1 MSPPRRNRSLAGF
14 VLAQLRARRGRAV
27 ALGAGILIAAV
38 CFGLLSSETASS
50 ELQVTATVK
59 QNFRS
64 AYDILVRPRDA
75 ETAFEREHHVVDDG
89 FQSGLFGG
97 ITMQQYAAIKSM
109 PGVSVA
115 APVANVG
122 YVLITEAFFV
132 PFPKTVTRTSQEVLR
147 VNTTWN
153 VHHGLEH
160 VPGDPFYLY
169 YTNGRLSF
177 PTSNYQDGT
186 RNVPGLPR
194 PIDVCMG
201 YYDGSVA
208 STVRPVTVDGRKIEE
223 DDLGAANKHPYQA
236 SLAGNYGC
244 SARHTTESG
253 IVRATLH
260 DSHNYQGLVRYG
272 AEVIFAIPVLIAG
285 VDPDAESQLVG
296 LKGAMTSGRYFG
308 EQAGLSL
315 PLASTRLG
323 ARVRY
328 YPVLASDRTYF
339 DEAADLTI
347 KRLHLPAGARLDELV
362 SRPSAYR
369 VLPRTPGTVLGHAT
383 VSPSTGWRDS
393 LQTFNTTFGSLSTIL
408 WRTSPTHDAI
418 TRDGVIVPRVVR
430 DDPQVWVTGVTGS
443 VFPGHSFAPP
453 GGNDTWYRSIT
464 GYDED
469 GNEHEVNGRETFVTP
484 KPTLIGTFDP
494 GRLRG
499 FSPLSKV
506 PLQTFYPPTVTAA
519 DAAARRE
526 LGSGAL
532 GPTMDLAGYLSQPPL
547 LLTTIKGAIAIENG
561 DGESF
566 EQSESMGPGRPR
578 ETFHV
583 EAYEGLSPKAPIST
597 IQVRVKGVS
606 GPNQLS
612 LDRIKL
618 VAEDIARTTGLTVD
632 ITAGSSPTPE
642 TIRLA
647 AGKFGEPAL
656 LVHQGWVKE
665 DVDSGIISAL
675 SSEDLA
681 LSLLVLVVCGLFVA
695 SATAASVRQR
705 RREIAILS
713 TLGWNARSIFAL
725 VLGEAALVGLI
736 AGLIGCA
743 VSVALAAAGSLRI
756 PGLRLVLITPVAIA
770 LAVLAAAWPAWRAAN
785 VPPMDALRDPVLT
798 GARGPRVR
806 SAAGMAL
813 ANLLRVPG
821 RTLVALI
828 TLMIGVGALALI
840 VGVTLAFRGGVAGTL
855 LGSVV
860 SVSVRGVD
868 VVSSVLVV
876 IVGAAAVTDVM
887 VVSLRER
894 AAEMATL
901 RAVGWTER
909 QIVALAAREGLVLG
923 VTGSLLGAG
932 VGIAAVALLG
942 ASTGSVLLAAG
953 IAVLGGVLV
962 TTAALVLP
970 LSRLRRATLVDALA
984 GE

>member
-1 MSPPRRNRSLAGF
+1 MSAPRRNRSLTGF
-14 VLAQLRARRGRAV
+14 VFAQLRARRGRAI

-50 ELQVTATVK
+50 KLQVTATVK

-97 ITMQQYAAIKSM
+97 ITMKQLDEVKSM

-115 APVANVG
+115 APVANIG

-169 YTNGRLSF
+169 YTNGRLTF
-177 PTSNYQDGT
+177 KTGYQDGT
-186 RNVPGLPR
+186 RTVPGLPR
-194 PIDVCMG
+194 PVDVCEG
-201 YYDGSVA
+201 YYDGQVA
-208 STVRPVTVDGRKIEE
+208 SVVHTVTYHGKKIQQVN
-223 DDLGAANKHPYQA
+223 LAQPIKNPYKA
-236 SLAGNYGC
+236 SLDGNFAC
-244 SARHTTESG
+244 SARHTVVSR
-253 IVRATLH
+253 IVRETLKNA
-260 DSHNYQGLVRYG
+260 HNYQGLVRYG
-272 AEVIFAIPVLIAG
+272 AEVVFEIPVLIAG
-285 VDPDAESQLVG
+285 VDPTAENRLVG
-296 LKGAMTSGRYFG
+296 LRSAITSGRYFG
-308 EQAGLSL
+308 EGDGLSV
-315 PLASTRLG
+315 PRAASGGG
-323 ARVRY
+323 ARARY
-328 YPVLASDRTYF
+328 YPVIASDRTYF
-339 DEAADLTI
+339 DEAADVTI
-347 KRLHLPAGARLDELV
+347 KRLRLPSGAGLDELL
-362 SRPSAYR
+362 SQPRAYK
-369 VLPRTPGTVLGHAT
+369 VLPRAQGTVVGHET
-383 VSPSTGWRDS
+383 VSPSTGWQDS
-393 LQTFNTTFGSLSTIL
+393 LRTFNQTFGSLSTIL
-408 WRTSPTHDAI
+408 WRASPTHDTLA
-418 TRDGVIVPRVVR
+418 RDGVIVPRTVR
-430 DDPQVWVTGVTGS
+430 NDPHVWVTGATGS
-443 VFPGHSFAPP
+443 VFADHAFAPP

-464 GYDED
+464 AYDQSGNDHIVD
-469 GNEHEVNGRETFVTP
+469 GHETDVAP

-494 GRLRG
+494 AKLRG
-499 FSPLSKV
+499 FSALSKV

-519 DAAARRE
+519 SPAARRK
-526 LGSGAL
+526 LGSSAL

-566 EQSESMGPGRPR
+566 DQSESMGPGRPR
-578 ETFHV
+578 KTFHV
-583 EAYEGLSPKAPIST
+583 QAYQGLSPKAPIST

-612 LDRIKL
+612 LARIKL
-618 VAEDIARTTGLTVD
+618 VAEDIARTTGLTVN

-656 LVHQGWVKE
+656 LVHQGWVRE

-713 TLGWNARSIFAL
+713 TLGWKARSIFVL

-736 AGLIGCA
+736 AGLVGCV
-743 VSVALAAAGSLRI
+743 VSVGLAAAGSLQI
-756 PGLRLVLITPVAIA
+756 PGVRLVLITPVAIA
-770 LAVLAAAWPAWRAAN
+770 LAVLAAAWPAWRAAH

-806 SAAGMAL
+806 TANGMAI

-821 RTLVALI
+821 RTLIALV

-894 AAEMATL
+894 AAELATL
-901 RAVGWTER
+901 RAVGWTEA

-923 VTGSLLGAG
+923 VIGSLLGAG
-932 VGIAAVALLG
+932 IGITAVGLLG

-962 TTAALVLP
+962 TTGALVLP
-970 LSRLRRATLVDALA
+970 LSRLRRATLVGALA